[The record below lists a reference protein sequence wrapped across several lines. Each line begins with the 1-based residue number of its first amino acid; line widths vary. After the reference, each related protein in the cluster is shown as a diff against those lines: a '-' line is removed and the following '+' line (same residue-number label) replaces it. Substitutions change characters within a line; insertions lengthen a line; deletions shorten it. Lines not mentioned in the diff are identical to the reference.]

1 MSSSGIVG
9 NGNNDKRHLVTI
21 FLKSSFKLLR
31 VYISLER
38 NFKLRIL
45 GIINRAVKELR
56 GCYNKLIDRIE
67 QRLVE
72 VLGLSSYEYS
82 EYVVEIRQRLSAV
95 KTFLL
100 TDRLK
105 EFYNHAMAEFD
116 TRTEWYQSICYTA
129 LDQPLERLRDNQEEK
144 LIEELIELFKECEKY
159 ADISKV
165 KTKNDD
171 EVYSFDLVSADG
183 VLVKPQTYQLNGKD
197 KAESQ
202 KLEESLNVVLKGHD
216 NVAIVTLLRMLK
228 GRINK

>member
-1 MSSSGIVG
+1 M
-9 NGNNDKRHLVTI
+9 
-21 FLKSSFKLLR
+21 
-31 VYISLER
+31 
-38 NFKLRIL
+38 
-45 GIINRAVKELR
+45 
-56 GCYNKLIDRIE
+56 
-67 QRLVE
+67 
-72 VLGLSSYEYS
+72 
-82 EYVVEIRQRLSAV
+82 
-95 KTFLL
+95 
-100 TDRLK
+100 
-105 EFYNHAMAEFD
+105 
-116 TRTEWYQSICYTA
+116 
-129 LDQPLERLRDNQEEK
+129 RDNQEEK